1 MTFSLFLVV
10 TIALIVSFVCS
21 LMEAA
26 IFSVSLPYVKY
37 LSDGGSKSGKILLS
51 FKEKMGDPIAA
62 ILIANTVS
70 HTLGASIG
78 GGMVSEMGPS
88 AVIIFSLVFTLLVLI
103 LSEIIPKQIGTV
115 YARQSSLLIA
125 IPLKTLVV
133 VLYPLVWMTQLFSK
147 RIGHNN
153 DAPLVSHEEV
163 LTMAELGHE
172 EGVIDVFEDSV
183 IRNVIGLD
191 RVLVKDILTPR
202 VVVFSLLESATIGE
216 LDKSVLDFPH
226 TRIPLFSEGDPD
238 TVKGYVTQRDLARN
252 LIEGEK
258 DKQLKDFSRPIAT
271 VPDVMRADKLMLQMV
286 ENHEPICSV
295 VNEHG
300 GFAGIV
306 TLEDLLEE
314 IIGQEIVDEFDAVRD
329 LRTYAK
335 TLHELSGKA

>member
-1 MTFSLFLVV
+1 MVISLFIVV

-26 IFSVSLPYVKY
+26 IFSVPLPYVKY
-37 LSDGGSKSGKILLS
+37 LADKGSKSGKILLN
-51 FKEKMGDPIAA
+51 FKENMGIPIAA
-62 ILIANTVS
+62 ILILNTIS

-78 GGMVSEMGPS
+78 GAMVAEVSES
-88 AVIIFSLVFTLLVLI
+88 AVIVFSLVFTLLVLI
-103 LSEIIPKQIGTV
+103 LSEIIPKQLGTV
-115 YARQSSLLIA
+115 YARNSSVLVAL
-125 IPLKTLVV
+125 PLKFIITAI
-133 VLYPLVWMTQLFSK
+133 YPLVWLTQLFSK

-153 DAPLVSHEEV
+153 EEPLVSHQEV
-163 LTMAELGHE
+163 LTMAEMGHE

-183 IRNVIGLD
+183 IRNIIGLD

-202 VVVFSLLESATIGE
+202 VVVFSLKETTRVGE
-216 LDKSVLDFPH
+216 IEKKVLDFPH
-226 TRIPLFSEGDPD
+226 TRIPLFSIEDPD
-238 TVKGYVTQRDLARN
+238 SVKGYVTQRDISRYL
-252 LIEGEK
+252 LEGDK
-258 DKQLKDFSRPIAT
+258 DKQLKDFSRTIAT

-300 GFAGIV
+300 GFAGVV

-314 IIGQEIVDEFDAVRD
+314 IIGREIVDEFDTVRD